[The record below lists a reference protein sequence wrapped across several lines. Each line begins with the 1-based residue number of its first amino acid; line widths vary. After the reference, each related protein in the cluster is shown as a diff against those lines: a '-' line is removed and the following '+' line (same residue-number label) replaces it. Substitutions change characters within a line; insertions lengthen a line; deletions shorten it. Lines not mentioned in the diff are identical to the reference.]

1 MPACMRGLYGCSRAS
16 SSALRNSHE
25 HDFALVDTLRDS
37 SQQNKGKPPSRLQ
50 QHPKIWMRCPGT
62 CVRVL
67 RSVASPPRS
76 VHAPGTCTLCT
87 LASCI
92 FAGRRHIDAS
102 SGDFCALCAKGAA
115 RVHREQGLE
124 AVVDK
129 ACRTLSPGIRVLD
142 VVQVSFP
149 ILFCPSPS
157 PLQGL
162 HHGWPASVDHLLT
175 FKASYGTPHNLN
187 KEKMRLST
195 FALAAFL
202 PAAAFAAPIKI
213 ESGAVMPR
221 DSATLGKNNHPAV
234 YRMRKR
240 DNWGGDGND
249 NKCTPKGHRKA
260 DWKGKHDPA
269 SSNYDPNADKSK
281 HRGHHGDGKSW
292 HNHDGNKDGN
302 SSWQE
307 QPASAAPSPAQ
318 QDAAPAWTEAAAAPA
333 WTETPAS
340 SEEAAPSAEAPAQSS
355 AAQSENAWIEVP
367 SSTTQASN
375 DNPGHDFHAQEP
387 ETTSSAAPE
396 PTWSAAPEPTSTA
409 APEPE
414 TSTGVAPEPET
425 STWVAPRSLAEEGLA
440 DTNKQATHVQA
451 GGETTSSAAP
461 EPTWSAAPEPTSTA
475 APEPETST
483 GVAPEPETSTWVA
496 PEPEPT
502 SEPAPEPTPEPEQNN
517 SNNGGGGGGNW
528 DFPGGKATHWNTA
541 GEDYWCRTAPGV
553 GSSLTNGDY
562 DMVVAI
568 SWELWGGNPNQPQ
581 NYDKCGQ
588 WVELQWNDRP
598 PVRAQ
603 VIDACMS
610 CSADHIDLSKGAF
623 QAVGAGLG
631 LGEIGTHNPSSDYEK
646 PDSFKWRF
654 V

>member
-1 MPACMRGLYGCSRAS
+1 
-16 SSALRNSHE
+16 
-25 HDFALVDTLRDS
+25 
-37 SQQNKGKPPSRLQ
+37 
-50 QHPKIWMRCPGT
+50 
-62 CVRVL
+62 
-67 RSVASPPRS
+67 
-76 VHAPGTCTLCT
+76 
-87 LASCI
+87 
-92 FAGRRHIDAS
+92 
-102 SGDFCALCAKGAA
+102 
-115 RVHREQGLE
+115 
-124 AVVDK
+124 
-129 ACRTLSPGIRVLD
+129 
-142 VVQVSFP
+142 
-149 ILFCPSPS
+149 
-157 PLQGL
+157 
-162 HHGWPASVDHLLT
+162 
-175 FKASYGTPHNLN
+175 
-187 KEKMRLST
+187 MRLST

-292 HNHDGNKDGN
+292 HNHEGGNDGQN
-302 SSWQE
+302 SWQE

-333 WTETPAS
+333 WTEIPAS

-367 SSTTQASN
+367 SSTTRASN

-387 ETTSSAAPE
+387 ETTSSATPE

-414 TSTGVAPEPET
+414 TST
-425 STWVAPRSLAEEGLA
+425 W
-440 DTNKQATHVQA
+440 
-451 GGETTSSAAP
+451 
-461 EPTWSAAPEPTSTA
+461 
-475 APEPETST
+475 
-483 GVAPEPETSTWVA
+483 VAPEPETSTWVA

-517 SNNGGGGGGNW
+517 NNNGGGGGGNW